1 MFGMIRK
8 LLTLCCAV
16 LMVSLVACKGN
27 ADHWGT
33 DLDQGLKEAGKEKT
47 LALVAFTGS
56 DWCPACIQL
65 RAKILNTPEF
75 REWVANNK
83 LVLVELDFPNDP
95 SKTTPEEKQKREANR
110 EKYDV
115 QGYPTMLIMDN
126 RGIPYG
132 GVVGAAATAKD
143 YIAALDKALKRAREA
158 SEQLTNADALQG
170 LEKAR
175 ALANFLR
182 SLDEGGRKYCE
193 QHTDILER
201 IAQDDAAD
209 ETGIRKEA
217 ERREMIRKQQKEFT
231 DALGKV
237 ISTVKP
243 PRTIPAMREE
253 IKRRLDEGKEL
264 LPEVRQFM
272 YQVLAGSH
280 YQLMDKQGAIPYI
293 EAAIQEMLNSPQAER
308 LRTLMKQIQD
318 EIEKEKQTPAAP
330 QPSGAPAAPAPPTP
344 TEQPTA
350 A

>member
-1 MFGMIRK
+1 MLGMIRK
-8 LLTLCCAV
+8 LLTLCCAA

-47 LALVAFTGS
+47 LALVEFTGS

-75 REWVANNK
+75 REWAADNK
-83 LVLVELDFPNDP
+83 LVLVELDFPKD
-95 SKTTPEEKQKREANR
+95 SKKATPEELQKREVHR
-110 EKYDV
+110 EKYGV
-115 QGYPTMLIMDN
+115 QAYPTMLIVDS
-126 RGIPYG
+126 RGIPYAA
-132 GVVGAAATAKD
+132 VVGCAAGAKE
-143 YIAALDKALKRAREA
+143 YVASLEGALKRAREE
-158 SEQLTNADALQG
+158 SEQLTKAETLQG
-170 LEKAR
+170 MERAR

-182 SLDEGGRKYCE
+182 TLNEESRKYCE
-193 QHTDILER
+193 RHTDILKR

-217 ERREMIRKQQKEFT
+217 ERREMIRKQEKEFT
-231 DALGKV
+231 DALGEV

-243 PRTIPAMREE
+243 PKTIPAMREE
-253 IKRRLDEGKEL
+253 IKRRLNENKDL

-293 EAAIQEMLNSPQAER
+293 EAAIQELPNSPQAER

-344 TEQPTA
+344 TEQSTA

>member
-1 MFGMIRK
+1 M
-8 LLTLCCAV
+8 CCIAV
-16 LMVSLVACKGN
+16 AVSLVSCKGN
-27 ADHWGT
+27 ADHWET
-33 DLDQGLKEAGKEKT
+33 DLEQGLKEAGKEKT
-47 LALVAFTGS
+47 FALVEFTGS

-75 REWVANNK
+75 REWAADNK
-83 LVLVELDFPNDP
+83 LVLVELDFPKD
-95 SKTTPEEKQKREANR
+95 SKKATPEEMQKREVHR
-110 EKYDV
+110 EKYGV
-115 QGYPTMLIMDN
+115 QAYPTMLIVDS
-126 RGIPYG
+126 RGIPYAA
-132 GVVGAAATAKD
+132 VVGCAAGAKE
-143 YIAALDKALKRAREA
+143 YVASLEGALKRAREA
-158 SEQLTNADALQG
+158 SKQLTNADALQG

-209 ETGIRKEA
+209 ETGIRKET

-243 PRTIPAMREE
+243 PKTIPAMREE
-253 IKRRLDEGKEL
+253 IKRRLNENKDL

-280 YQLMDKQGAIPYI
+280 YQLMDKRGSIPYV
-293 EAAIQEMLNSPQAER
+293 EAAIREMPDSPQAER
-308 LRTLMKQIQD
+308 LRALLKQIQ
-318 EIEKEKQTPAAP
+318 EEVEKEEQSPAAP
-330 QPSGAPAAPAPPTP
+330 QSVGVPAVPAQPAS
-344 TEQPTA
+344 TEQPA
-350 A
+350 EA